1 MYFEYGEKE
10 ISYLKGK
17 DQKLKEVIEADRSH
31 KTDSGYGSVFVDRV
45 SYYRAADLDKGTG
58 DDLEKDA

>member
-17 DQKLKEVIEADRSH
+17 DQKLKEVIEQIGPIKRVFIDRA
-31 KTDSGYGSVFVDRV
+31 

>member
-17 DQKLKEVIEADRSH
+17 DQKGSDRADRSH